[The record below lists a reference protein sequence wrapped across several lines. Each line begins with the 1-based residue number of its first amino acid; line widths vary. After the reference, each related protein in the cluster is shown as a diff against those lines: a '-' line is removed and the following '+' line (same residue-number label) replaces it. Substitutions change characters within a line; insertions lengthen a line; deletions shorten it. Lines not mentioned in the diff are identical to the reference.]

1 MAVVTAACTCRGA
14 AYRPTVR
21 HGHFRV
27 ALSGSA
33 AAVQRE
39 PISEALQRACRV
51 HRQLDAVAH
60 TLHATVGEDVDLIF
74 SRHML
79 QA

>member
-1 MAVVTAACTCRGA
+1 
-14 AYRPTVR
+14 
-21 HGHFRV
+21 
-27 ALSGSA
+27 
-33 AAVQRE
+33 
-39 PISEALQRACRV
+39 V
-51 HRQLDAVAH
+51 HRQLDAVEH